1 MNKDHIKEK
10 GRSFQSTGPL
20 TDMENFLEFVL
31 ACLRN
36 RLFIGLDLVW
46 CEWTE
51 DKRMNI
57 WSKHGGAVLFST

>member
-20 TDMENFLEFVL
+20 ADMENFLEFVL

-36 RLFIGLDLVW
+36 RLFIGLDLV
-46 CEWTE
+46 
-51 DKRMNI
+51 
-57 WSKHGGAVLFST
+57 